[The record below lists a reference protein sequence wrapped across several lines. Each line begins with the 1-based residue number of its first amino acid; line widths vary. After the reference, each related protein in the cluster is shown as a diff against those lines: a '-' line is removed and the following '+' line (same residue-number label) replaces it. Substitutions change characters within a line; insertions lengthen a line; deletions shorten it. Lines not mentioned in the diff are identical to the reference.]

1 MTIAVAA
8 RPMTLWRLEWLR
20 LIRTPRAV
28 SLGAVYLAIGLIEPV
43 ATRYASALLA
53 HVGNGTVVHL
63 PKPTPAQALSSYV
76 SEATLIGLIVLVSVA
91 ASAYGFDARPGLA
104 AFFRTRVPSM
114 WQLVA
119 PRFAAN
125 AIAGAAAYLIGT
137 LAAWYETHL
146 LIGSLPVGSVAAGV
160 LCGAVYLA
168 FAVAVTA
175 FAASLTK
182 TTVASVGITLGILLA
197 LPLLADVHAITNW
210 VPSALIGAPADLAG
224 SPPGH
229 DLVHFLPALGVSAV
243 AGVVALA
250 AAVLR
255 LRQREI

>member
-1 MTIAVAA
+1 MTTAA
-8 RPMTLWRLEWLR
+8 AASRPMNLWRLEWLR
-20 LIRTPRAV
+20 LVRTPRAL

-53 HVGNGTVVHL
+53 HVGSGAEVRL

-76 SEATLIGLIVLVSVA
+76 SEATLIGLIVLVAVA

-114 WQLVA
+114 WRLLA
-119 PRFAAN
+119 PRFTAYAA
-125 AIAGAAAYLIGT
+125 AGAVAYLVGT
-137 LAAWYETHL
+137 LAAWYETRQ
-146 LIGSLPVGSVAAGV
+146 LIGSLPIGGLLAGL

-175 FAASLTK
+175 FAASLTR

-197 LPLLADVHAITNW
+197 LP
-210 VPSALIGAPADLAG
+210 
-224 SPPGH
+224 
-229 DLVHFLPALGVSAV
+229 
-243 AGVVALA
+243 
-250 AAVLR
+250 
-255 LRQREI
+255 